1 MEKIKFFVEESKS
14 VGEIFLAE
22 EEKVA
27 KSVRKKKKKR
37 SLFSSLDLADCEEK
51 EEAAFVCG
59 CVGVFAISS
68 LQSNT
73 ISIGVCVSECT

>member
-1 MEKIKFFVEESKS
+1 MENIEFFVEESKS
-14 VGEIFLAE
+14 VGEIFL

-27 KSVRKKKKKR
+27 KSVRKKNKKKR

-59 CVGVFAISS
+59 CVGVCAISS
-68 LQSNT
+68 LQSNI